1 MGAEGGFTII
11 DRAKLDA
18 IAVDDFRHGLRRS
31 LEEAIRYHDDDCRS
45 LQAAIDELAA
55 PSGKGSTSGRLLAA
69 ADAALATILP
79 GEIYGHQVLSFGWGT
94 NICAFL
100 NCLDDY
106 LLHWAAADVVVAC
119 EETWT

>member
-18 IAVDDFRHGLRRS
+18 IAVDDFCQGLRRS
-31 LEEAIRYHDDDCRS
+31 LEEAIRYGYDRRS

-55 PSGKGSTSGRLLAA
+55 SGDNGSTSDRLLAA

-106 LLHWAAADVVVAC
+106 LSNWVAADVVVAC